1 MNVPWPSI
9 SKILS
14 SAKRFGD
21 EFSRGV
27 VEIWKRDE
35 RIKTIGYNKGMVYIN
50 IKKFEM
56 NFELDFSNVKSSR
69 S

>member
-35 RIKTIGYNKGMVYIN
+35 RIKTIGYNKGMALYKYKEVRDE
-50 IKKFEM
+50 F
-56 NFELDFSNVKSSR
+56 
-69 S
+69 